1 MVLIP
6 SVINDPYG
14 MISIFFLLCAMD
26 LMAICQMGIEVARAV
41 SAAGSAQPAVQIDVA
56 SAAVS
61 DPPPE
66 SPAQMQT
73 PRRPPARPPGA
84 QLLSAGGNKS
94 VCQLGTS
101 GFGA

>member
-1 MVLIP
+1 
-6 SVINDPYG
+6 
-14 MISIFFLLCAMD
+14 MD
-26 LMAICQMGIEVARAV
+26 VMAIYQMGIQVARAV

-73 PRRPPARPPGA
+73 PRRPPARPLGA
-84 QLLSAGGNKS
+84 QLLSAAAGGNKS
-94 VCQLGTS
+94 VLQLGTS
-101 GFGA
+101 CFGA